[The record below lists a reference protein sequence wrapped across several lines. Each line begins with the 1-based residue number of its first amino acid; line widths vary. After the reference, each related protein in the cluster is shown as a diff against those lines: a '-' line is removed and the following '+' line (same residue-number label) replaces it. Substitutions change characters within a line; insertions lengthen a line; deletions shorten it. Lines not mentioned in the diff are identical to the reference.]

1 MTEDGALKILKD
13 AILLER
19 RGQAFYQ
26 RVADGCNQPD
36 VKEFFEKMALEEKKH
51 VAVLSEQFQSY
62 QAESKFSKLP
72 SEIKSGNDTAM
83 AVLSGQVQDRI
94 AAADF
99 EAAAISAAM
108 LMEER
113 AIKLYSERAA
123 ASTDENEK
131 AIYEWLSEWEQGHL
145 KLLARM
151 DQDLKE
157 EIWQDNSFWPF

>member
-1 MTEDGALKILKD
+1 MNEDGALKILKD

-19 RGQAFYQ
+19 RGQTFYQ
-26 RVADGCNQPD
+26 TVADGCAQPA
-36 VKEFFEKMALEEKKH
+36 VKEFFEKMAAEEKRH
-51 VAVLSEQFQSY
+51 VAVLSEQFRSY
-62 QAESKFSKLP
+62 KADSKFTTIPNESMGGD
-72 SEIKSGNDTAM
+72 ETAM
-83 AVLSGQVQDRI
+83 QVLSDQVRDRI

-145 KLLARM
+145 RLLSSM

-157 EIWQDNSFWPF
+157 EIWNDNNFWPF

>member
-1 MTEDGALKILKD
+1 MNEDGALKILKD

-26 RVADGCNQPD
+26 TVADGCAQPA
-36 VKEFFEKMALEEKKH
+36 VKEFFEEMAAEEKRH
-51 VAVLSEQFQSY
+51 VAVLSDQFRSY
-62 QAESKFSKLP
+62 KADSKFTRLP
-72 SEIKSGNDTAM
+72 NEVTGGNETAM
-83 AVLSGQVQDRI
+83 QVLSDQVRNRI

-123 ASTDENEK
+123 ESTDENEK

-145 KLLARM
+145 RLLSSM

-157 EIWQDNSFWPF
+157 EIWNDNSFWPF

>member
-1 MTEDGALKILKD
+1 MNEDGALKILKD

-26 RVADGCNQPD
+26 TVADGCAQPA
-36 VKEFFEKMALEEKKH
+36 VKEFFEKMATEEKSH
-51 VAVLSEQFQSY
+51 VAVLSEQFRSY
-62 QAESKFSKLP
+62 KADSKFTRLP
-72 SEIKSGNDTAM
+72 NEVTGGNETAM
-83 AVLSGQVQDRI
+83 QVLSDQVRDRI

-145 KLLARM
+145 RLLSRM

-157 EIWQDNSFWPF
+157 EIWNDNNFWPF

>member
-1 MTEDGALKILKD
+1 MNEDGALKILKD

-19 RGQAFYQ
+19 RGQIFYQ
-26 RVADGCNQPD
+26 TVADGCNQPA
-36 VKEFFEKMALEEKKH
+36 VKEFFEFMADEEKRH
-51 VAVLSEQFQSY
+51 VAVLLEQFRSY
-62 QAESKFSKLP
+62 QADRKFTVLP
-72 SEIKSGNDTAM
+72 DEGIGGNDAATD
-83 AVLSGQVQDRI
+83 VLSDQVRGRI

-113 AIKLYSERAA
+113 AIKLYSERASE
-123 ASTDENEK
+123 STDENEK

-151 DQDLKE
+151 DQELKE
-157 EIWQDNSFWPF
+157 EIWQDNSFWAF

>member
-1 MTEDGALKILKD
+1 MNEDGALKILKD

-26 RVADGCNQPD
+26 TVADGCAQPA
-36 VKEFFEKMALEEKKH
+36 VKEFFEKMAAEEKRH
-51 VAVLSEQFQSY
+51 VAVLSEQFRSY
-62 QAESKFSKLP
+62 KADSKFTTIP
-72 SEIKSGNDTAM
+72 NEPMGGDETAM
-83 AVLSGQVQDRI
+83 QVLSDQVRDRI

-145 KLLARM
+145 RLLSSM

-157 EIWQDNSFWPF
+157 EIWNDNNFWPF

>member
-1 MTEDGALKILKD
+1 MNEDGALKILKD

-26 RVADGCNQPD
+26 TVADGCAQPA
-36 VKEFFEKMALEEKKH
+36 VKEFFEKMAAEEKRH
-51 VAVLSEQFQSY
+51 VAVLSEQFRSY
-62 QAESKFSKLP
+62 KADSKFTTIP
-72 SEIKSGNDTAM
+72 NEPTGGDETAM
-83 AVLSGQVQDRI
+83 QVLSDQVRDRI

-131 AIYEWLSEWEQGHL
+131 TIYEWLSEWEQGHL
-145 KLLARM
+145 RLLSSM

-157 EIWQDNSFWPF
+157 EIWNDNNFWPF

>member
-1 MTEDGALKILKD
+1 MGDDVILDILKD

-19 RGQAFYQ
+19 RGHAFYQ
-26 RVADGCNQPD
+26 TVADGSTQPA
-36 VKEFFEKMALEEKKH
+36 VKEFFEKMAEEEKRH
-51 VAVLSEQFQSY
+51 AEVLSEQFRSY
-62 QAESKFSKLP
+62 QADSKFTNIP
-72 SEIKSGNDTAM
+72 NEPMGGDETAM
-83 AVLSGQVQDRI
+83 KVLSDQVRERI

-113 AIKLYSERAA
+113 SIKLYSERAA
-123 ASTDENEK
+123 VSTDENEK

-145 KLLARM
+145 RLLTSM

-157 EIWQDNSFWPF
+157 KIWFDNSFWPF

>member
-1 MTEDGALKILKD
+1 MNEDGALKILKD

-26 RVADGCNQPD
+26 TVADGCAQPA
-36 VKEFFEKMALEEKKH
+36 VKEFFEKMAAEEKRH
-51 VAVLSEQFQSY
+51 VAVLSEQFRSY
-62 QAESKFSKLP
+62 KADSKFTTIPNESMGGD
-72 SEIKSGNDTAM
+72 ETAM
-83 AVLSGQVQDRI
+83 QVLSDQVRDRI

-145 KLLARM
+145 RLLSRM

-157 EIWQDNSFWPF
+157 EIWNDNNFWPF

>member
-1 MTEDGALKILKD
+1 MNEDGALKILKD

-26 RVADGCNQPD
+26 TVADGCAQPA
-36 VKEFFEKMALEEKKH
+36 VKEFFEKMAAEEKRH
-51 VAVLSEQFQSY
+51 VAVLSEQFRSY
-62 QAESKFSKLP
+62 KADSKFTTIP
-72 SEIKSGNDTAM
+72 NEPMGGDETAM
-83 AVLSGQVQDRI
+83 QVLSDQVRDRI

-145 KLLARM
+145 RLLSRM

-157 EIWQDNSFWPF
+157 EIWNDNNFWPF

>member
-1 MTEDGALKILKD
+1 MNEDGALKILKD

-26 RVADGCNQPD
+26 TVADGCAQPA
-36 VKEFFEKMALEEKKH
+36 VKEFFEKMAAEEKRH
-51 VAVLSEQFQSY
+51 VAVLSEQFRSY
-62 QAESKFSKLP
+62 KADSKFTTIPNESMGGD
-72 SEIKSGNDTAM
+72 ETAM
-83 AVLSGQVQDRI
+83 QVLSDQVRDRI

-145 KLLARM
+145 RLLSSM

-157 EIWQDNSFWPF
+157 EIWNDNNFWPF

>member
-1 MTEDGALKILKD
+1 MNEDGALKILKD

-19 RGQAFYQ
+19 RGFAFYQ
-26 RVADGCNQPD
+26 TVANGCTQPA
-36 VKEFFEKMALEEKKH
+36 VKEFFEKMAAEEKRH
-51 VAVLSEQFQSY
+51 VAVLSEQFRSY
-62 QAESKFSKLP
+62 QADRKFTALP
-72 SEIKSGNDTAM
+72 DELTSGNDTAM
-83 AVLSGQVQDRI
+83 AVLSGQVRDRI

-123 ASTDENEK
+123 GSTDDNEK
-131 AIYEWLSEWEQGHL
+131 AIYEWLAEWERGHL
-145 KLLARM
+145 KLLAQL
-151 DQDLKE
+151 DQELKE

>member
-1 MTEDGALKILKD
+1 MNEDGALKILKD

-26 RVADGCNQPD
+26 AVADGCGQPA
-36 VKEFFEKMALEEKKH
+36 VKEFFEKMAAEEKRH
-51 VAVLSEQFQSY
+51 VAVLSEQFRAY
-62 QAESKFSKLP
+62 QANRKFTDLP
-72 SEIKSGNDTAM
+72 GELSGGDDTAM
-83 AVLSGQVQDRI
+83 AVLSDQVKDRI

-113 AIKLYSERAA
+113 AIKLYSERALS
-123 ASTDENEK
+123 STDENEK
-131 AIYEWLSEWEQGHL
+131 AIYEWLSEWERGHL

>member
-1 MTEDGALKILKD
+1 MNEDGALKILKD

-19 RGQAFYQ
+19 RGQVFYQ
-26 RVADGCNQPD
+26 TVADGSDQPA
-36 VKEFFEKMALEEKKH
+36 VREFFEKMAAEEKRH
-51 VAVLSEQFQSY
+51 AEVLSEQFRSY
-62 QAESKFSKLP
+62 QADSKF
-72 SEIKSGNDTAM
+72 TAIPNEPM
-83 AVLSGQVQDRI
+83 GGDEAAMQVLSDQVRERI

-113 AIKLYSERAA
+113 SVKLYSERAE

-145 KLLARM
+145 RLLSSM

-157 EIWQDNSFWPF
+157 EIWNDNNFWPF

>member
-1 MTEDGALKILKD
+1 MGDDVILDILKN

-26 RVADGCNQPD
+26 NVADGSEQPA
-36 VKEFFEKMALEEKKH
+36 VKEFFENMAQEEKRH
-51 VAVLSEQFQSY
+51 VEVLSEQFRSY
-62 QAESKFSKLP
+62 QASGKFTSLSKEPAESD
-72 SEIKSGNDTAM
+72 DTAM
-83 AVLSGQVQDRI
+83 QVLSERIRQRI

-113 AIKLYSERAA
+113 AVKIYSERAK

-131 AIYEWLSEWEQGHL
+131 AIYEWLTEWEQGHL
-145 KLLARM
+145 RILARM
-151 DQDLKE
+151 DQELKE
-157 EIWQDNSFWPF
+157 QIWSDNSFWRF